1 MNLIV
6 SIELKR
12 MESSVHSFLLTV
24 RRIYDYLYDTSQTI
38 EAFMS
43 GGPGALDEMRDL
55 SDEAA
60 DFDEDDQNTDFFTV
74 GKKVKIDLQDMDY
87 ISWKRDIDDEFD
99 GKVIEAIARQNPH
112 KLVFLLVFEGS
123 RQLALY
129 HGKLYRTPWMDA
141 AEVNLKPQGFSLDE
155 IWDSFVEQIALYE
168 ERAKRADSLSV
179 DERLAL
185 QEQILKLE
193 KLIAK
198 TEAAAW
204 KEPQPKKQFELYSR
218 LREYKIKLEEIK
230 R

>member
-1 MNLIV
+1 MV
-6 SIELKR
+6 DFPTATA
-12 MESSVHSFLLTV
+12 VH
-24 RRIYDYLYDTSQTI
+24 RRLPK
-38 EAFMS
+38 EAFYKHLPLTKVLKDKFVS
-43 GGPGALDEMRDL
+43 DVDRIVVENSLTKDNLNLTADSEVREILLL
-55 SDEAA
+55 SI
-60 DFDEDDQNTDFFTV
+60 TL
-74 GKKVKIDLQDMDY
+74 KKQ
-87 ISWKRDIDDEFD
+87 EFD

>member
-1 MNLIV
+1 M
-6 SIELKR
+6 
-12 MESSVHSFLLTV
+12 VHFPTTTAV
-24 RRIYDYLYDTSQTI
+24 HRRLPK
-38 EAFMS
+38 EAFYKHLPLTKVLKDKFVS
-43 GGPGALDEMRDL
+43 EVDRIVVENSLTKENLNLTADSEVKEILLL
-55 SDEAA
+55 SI
-60 DFDEDDQNTDFFTV
+60 TL
-74 GKKVKIDLQDMDY
+74 KKQ
-87 ISWKRDIDDEFD
+87 EFD

-198 TEAAAW
+198 TETAAW

-218 LREYKIKLEEIK
+218 LREYKKKLEEIK

>member
-1 MNLIV
+1 M
-6 SIELKR
+6 
-12 MESSVHSFLLTV
+12 VHFPTTTAV
-24 RRIYDYLYDTSQTI
+24 HRRLPK
-38 EAFMS
+38 EAFYKHLPLTKVLKDKFVS
-43 GGPGALDEMRDL
+43 EVDRIVVENSLTKENLNLTADSEVKEILLL
-55 SDEAA
+55 SI
-60 DFDEDDQNTDFFTV
+60 TL
-74 GKKVKIDLQDMDY
+74 KKQ
-87 ISWKRDIDDEFD
+87 EFD

-168 ERAKRADSLSV
+168 ERAKKADFLSV

-218 LREYKIKLEEIK
+218 LRNYKIKLEEIK

>member
-1 MNLIV
+1 M
-6 SIELKR
+6 
-12 MESSVHSFLLTV
+12 VHFPTTTAV
-24 RRIYDYLYDTSQTI
+24 HRRLPK
-38 EAFMS
+38 EAFYKHLPLTKVLKDKFVS
-43 GGPGALDEMRDL
+43 EVDRIVVENSLTKENLNLTADSEVKEILLL
-55 SDEAA
+55 SI
-60 DFDEDDQNTDFFTV
+60 TL
-74 GKKVKIDLQDMDY
+74 KKQ
-87 ISWKRDIDDEFD
+87 EFD

-168 ERAKRADSLSV
+168 ERAKKADFLSV

-198 TEAAAW
+198 TETAAW

-218 LREYKIKLEEIK
+218 LREYKKKLEEIK

>member
-1 MNLIV
+1 MIDFPTATA
-6 SIELKR
+6 
-12 MESSVHSFLLTV
+12 VH
-24 RRIYDYLYDTSQTI
+24 RRLPK
-38 EAFMS
+38 EAFYKHLPLTKVLKDKFVS
-43 GGPGALDEMRDL
+43 DVDRIIVENSLTKENLNLTADSEVKEILLL
-55 SDEAA
+55 SI
-60 DFDEDDQNTDFFTV
+60 TL
-74 GKKVKIDLQDMDY
+74 KKQ
-87 ISWKRDIDDEFD
+87 EFD

-112 KLVFLLVFEGS
+112 KLVFLLVFEDS

-129 HGKLYRTPWMDA
+129 HSKLYRTQWMDA
-141 AEVNLKPQGFSLDE
+141 AEVDLKPLGFSLDE